1 LVTLLRMII
10 IAPLRIGFL
19 ADNFLADNFLVDSF
33 LVDNLVESLVD
44 NENLIPEK
52 ILCPKC
58 NITR

>member
-1 LVTLLRMII
+1 MII

-19 ADNFLADNFLVDSF
+19 ADNFLVDSF
-33 LVDNLVESLVD
+33 LVDKKVENLVD